1 MESKHGR
8 HVRVECQ
15 FCVPP
20 KSILRFRHVSHVRNH
35 HKNEFKAWYRTV
47 GASYP
52 RAKPKKSD
60 GEQRVNNGEQ
70 VVNNGEHVVNNGEHM
85 VNIFKGEHVVNNG
98 EHLVN
103 NGEHL
108 VNNGE
113 QKVNNH
119 IQKETPN
126 QRLQRLS

>member
-20 KSILRFRHVSHVRNH
+20 KSILRFRHVAHVRNH

-70 VVNNGEHVVNNGEHM
+70 VVNNGEHM

-103 NGEHL
+103 NGE
-108 VNNGE
+108 
-113 QKVNNH
+113 QMVNNH